1 MQAKK
6 TDAAKPTDAMRM
18 TMLQTQSRV
27 APAEEDGSPQKGRG
41 YNEMLRRKTLAFA
54 KALDES
60 ETMEVI
66 SPTKALQI
74 LNIKSPSNLR

>member
-1 MQAKK
+1 LQAKK
-6 TDAAKPTDAMRM
+6 TVASKPDDAMRL
-18 TMLQTQSRV
+18 TMLQAQSRV
-27 APAEEDGSPQKGRG
+27 APGEDDGSPQKGRG

-74 LNIKSPSNLR
+74 LNIQSPSPLR

>member
-1 MQAKK
+1 MGPGL
-6 TDAAKPTDAMRM
+6 D
-18 TMLQTQSRV
+18 
-27 APAEEDGSPQKGRG
+27 DGSAQKGRG
-41 YNEMLRRKTLAFA
+41 YGEMLRRKTLAFA

-74 LNIKSPSNLR
+74 LNVQSPSPKR